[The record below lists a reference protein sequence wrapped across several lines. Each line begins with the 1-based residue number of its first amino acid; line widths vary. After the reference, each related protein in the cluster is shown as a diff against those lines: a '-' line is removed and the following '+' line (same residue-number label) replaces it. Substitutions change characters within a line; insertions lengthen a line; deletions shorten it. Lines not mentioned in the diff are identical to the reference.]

1 MIDSWVIYAIFG
13 VLLLL
18 LLWRVA
24 TQWRVKSAEVADRRA
39 SVMILGIV
47 IAALVAWYLLGLR

>member
-1 MIDSWVIYAIFG
+1 VIDSWVIYAIFG

-24 TQWRVKSAEVADRRA
+24 TQWRVKSAEAADRRA